1 MSANLAIDR
10 NNVMSEN
17 VLTFPKG
24 SVGEFQKTTRFRYM
38 LTSPETSF
46 IMEAH
51 NGLSA
56 KIVEETGFEG
66 VWASGLSVSTALGV
80 RDSNEASWTQV
91 LEVLEF
97 MADATTVPILV
108 DADTGYG
115 NFNNFRRLVDKLIQR
130 DIAAVCIEDKLFP
143 KTNSFLGENQPLAD
157 IDEFC
162 GKIKAGKDAQTDDD
176 FSVVA
181 RVEALIAGWGLN
193 EALRRAEAYHQAGAD
208 AILIHSK
215 ESVAD
220 EILAFTKEW
229 ANRSPV
235 VIVPTKYYA
244 TPTQQFRDA
253 GVNLIIWAN
262 HNVRAAITAMRETSR
277 QIFEDQNLI
286 WAEENVAR
294 LGDVFVIA
302 GNDELADA
310 EDRYLAKRAE
320 TNAVVLAAS
329 RGRQLEDLTEDRPK
343 CMVDVRGKPLL
354 HRLVGSFNDAGVREL
369 TVVTGYKSDTV
380 EFPGIKTVENT
391 EYETSGEVAS
401 LACASDALNGECLVS
416 YGDIMFRSHV
426 LNLLLDCDADI
437 AVVVDSNWQEERS
450 VTTKRTVDL
459 VQCSHP
465 YSADYFDEAVAELT
479 RIDSSLPESKANGEW
494 IGLAK
499 FSEKGSAL
507 LQAQINQMRE
517 DGSLDKASMTDL
529 FNRLIDDGAKPQVV
543 YITGHW
549 LDVND
554 AFDLARARNF

>member
-1 MSANLAIDR
+1 
-10 NNVMSEN
+10 MSEN
-17 VLTFPKG
+17 VLAFPKG
-24 SVGEFQKTTRFRYM
+24 SVGEILKTTRFREM

-46 IMEAH
+46 VMEAH

-66 VWASGLSVSTALGV
+66 VWASGLSMSAALGV

-97 MADATTVPILV
+97 MADATTIPILV

-115 NFNNFRRLVDKLIQR
+115 NFNNFRRLVNKLIQR

-143 KTNSFLGENQPLAD
+143 KTNSFLGQNQPLAD
-157 IDEFC
+157 VDEFC
-162 GKIKAGKDAQTDDD
+162 GKIKAGKDAQADDS
-176 FSVVA
+176 FSIVA
-181 RVEALIAGWGLN
+181 RVEALIAGWGLK
-193 EALRRAEAYHQAGAD
+193 EALRRAEAYHEAGAD

-235 VIVPTKYYA
+235 VIVPTKYYG
-244 TPTQQFRDA
+244 TPTQHFRDA

-262 HNVRAAITAMRETSR
+262 HNMRAAISAMRETSQ
-277 QIFEDQNLI
+277 QIFENQNLV

-302 GNDELADA
+302 GNEELSEA

-320 TNAVVLAAS
+320 TKAVILAAT
-329 RGRQLEDLTEDRPK
+329 RGSKLEDLTVDRPK

-369 TVVTGYKSDTV
+369 TVVTGYKADTV
-380 EFPGIKTVENT
+380 NFPGINTAENT
-391 EYETSGEVAS
+391 DFETTGEVAS
-401 LACASDALNGECLVS
+401 LACSMDALQGECVVS

-426 LNLLLDCDADI
+426 LNQLLDCEADI
-437 AVVVDSNWQEERS
+437 AVVVDANWKQERAE
-450 VTTKRTVDL
+450 TTKRTVDL
-459 VQCSHP
+459 AACNHA
-465 YSADYFDEAVAELT
+465 YTGDYFDDEVSELT
-479 RIDSSLPESKANGEW
+479 RLDSAMNEADANGEW

-499 FSEKGSAL
+499 FSAKGSEL
-507 LQAQINQMRE
+507 LRAELDNMKL
-517 DGSLDKASMTDL
+517 DGSLGKVSMNDL
-529 FNRLIDDGAKPQVV
+529 FNRLIDSGAKPQVV
-543 YITGHW
+543 YITGNW

>member
-1 MSANLAIDR
+1 
-10 NNVMSEN
+10 MSEN
-17 VLTFPKG
+17 VLAFPKG
-24 SVGEFQKTTRFRYM
+24 SASEVRKTTRFREM

-66 VWASGLSVSTALGV
+66 VWASGLSMSAALGV

-97 MADATTVPILV
+97 MADATSIPILV

-115 NFNNFRRLVDKLIQR
+115 NFNNFRRLVNKLIQR

-143 KTNSFLGENQPLAD
+143 KTNSFLGQNQPLAD
-157 IDEFC
+157 VDEFC
-162 GKIKAGKDAQTDDD
+162 GKIRAGKDAQADDS

-181 RVEALIAGWGLN
+181 RIEALIAGWGLK
-193 EALRRAEAYHQAGAD
+193 EALRRAEAYHEAGAD

-235 VIVPTKYYA
+235 VIVPTKYYG
-244 TPTQQFRDA
+244 TPTQHFRDA

-262 HNVRAAITAMRETSR
+262 HNMRAAISAMRETSQ
-277 QIFEDQNLI
+277 QIFENQNLV

-302 GNDELADA
+302 GNEELSEA

-320 TNAVVLAAS
+320 TKAVILAAT
-329 RGRQLEDLTEDRPK
+329 RGSKLEDLTMDRPK

-369 TVVTGYKSDTV
+369 TVVTGYKADTV
-380 EFPGIKTVENT
+380 NFPGINTAENT
-391 EYETSGEVAS
+391 DFETTGEVAS
-401 LACASDALNGECLVS
+401 LACSMDALQGECVVS

-426 LNLLLDCDADI
+426 LNQLLDCEADI
-437 AVVVDSNWQEERS
+437 AVVVDANWKQERAE
-450 VTTKRTVDL
+450 TTKRTVDL
-459 VQCSHP
+459 AACSHA
-465 YSADYFDEAVAELT
+465 YTGDYFDDEVSELT
-479 RIDSSLPESKANGEW
+479 RLDSAMNEADANGEW

-499 FSEKGSAL
+499 FSAKGSEL
-507 LQAQINQMRE
+507 LRAELDNMKS
-517 DGSLDKASMTDL
+517 DGSLAKASMNDL
-529 FNRLIDDGAKPQVV
+529 FNRLIDSGAKPQVV
-543 YITGHW
+543 YITGNW

>member
-1 MSANLAIDR
+1 
-10 NNVMSEN
+10 MSEN
-17 VLTFPKG
+17 VLTFSKG
-24 SVGEFQKTTRFRYM
+24 SLDVGQKTTRFREM

-56 KIVEETGFEG
+56 KIVEEAGFEG

-115 NFNNFRRLVDKLIQR
+115 NFNNFRRLVHKLIQR

-244 TPTQQFRDA
+244 TPTQHFRDA

-262 HNVRAAITAMRETSR
+262 HNLRAAITAMRETSK
-277 QIFEDQNLI
+277 QIFENQNLI

-354 HRLVGSFNDAGVREL
+354 HRLVGSFNAAGVREL
-369 TVVTGYKSDTV
+369 TVVTGYKADTV
-380 EFPGIKTVENT
+380 EFPGIKTVKNT

-401 LACASDALNGECLVS
+401 LACASHALKGESIVS

-426 LNLLLDCDADI
+426 LNQLLDCNADI
-437 AVVVDSNWQEERS
+437 AVVVDANWQEERS

-459 VQCSHP
+459 VQCSHS
-465 YSADYFDEAVAELT
+465 YSADYFDEALAELT
-479 RIDSSLPESKANGEW
+479 RIDSSLPESEVNGEW

-507 LQAQINQMRE
+507 LQAQIDQMRE
-517 DGSLDKASMTDL
+517 DGSLETASMTDL
-529 FNRLIDDGAKPQVV
+529 FNRLIDDGARPQVV

>member
-1 MSANLAIDR
+1 
-10 NNVMSEN
+10 MSEN
-17 VLTFPKG
+17 VLAFPKG
-24 SVGEFQKTTRFRYM
+24 SASEVRKTTRFRKM

-46 IMEAH
+46 VMEAH

-66 VWASGLSVSTALGV
+66 VWASGLSMSAALGV

-97 MADATTVPILV
+97 MADATTIPILV

-115 NFNNFRRLVDKLIQR
+115 NFNNFRRLVNKLIQR

-143 KTNSFLGENQPLAD
+143 KTNSFLGQNQPLAD
-157 IDEFC
+157 VDEFC
-162 GKIKAGKDAQTDDD
+162 GKIKAGKDAQADDS

-181 RVEALIAGWGLN
+181 RVEALIAGWGLK
-193 EALRRAEAYHQAGAD
+193 EALRRAEAYNEAGAD

-235 VIVPTKYYA
+235 VIVPTKYYG
-244 TPTQQFRDA
+244 TPTQHFRDA

-262 HNVRAAITAMRETSR
+262 HNMRAAISAMRETSQ
-277 QIFEDQNLI
+277 QIFENQNLV

-302 GNDELADA
+302 GNEELSGA

-320 TNAVVLAAS
+320 TKAVILAAT
-329 RGRQLEDLTEDRPK
+329 RGRKLEELTVDRPK

-354 HRLVGSFNDAGVREL
+354 HRLVGSFNDAGIREL
-369 TVVTGYKSDTV
+369 TVVTGYKA
-380 EFPGIKTVENT
+380 EAINFPGINTAENT
-391 EYETSGEVAS
+391 DFETTGEVAS
-401 LACASDALNGECLVS
+401 LVCSRDDLKGECIVS

-426 LNLLLDCDADI
+426 LNQLLECEADI
-437 AVVVDSNWQEERS
+437 AVVVDANWKQERAD
-450 VTTKRTVDL
+450 TTKRTMDL
-459 VQCSHP
+459 AVCSHA
-465 YSADYFDEAVAELT
+465 YTGDYFDDEVSELT
-479 RIDSSLPESKANGEW
+479 RLDSAMSEGEANGEW

-499 FSEKGSAL
+499 FSAKGSEL
-507 LQAQINQMRE
+507 LRAELDNMKS
-517 DGSLDKASMTDL
+517 DGSLAKASMNDL
-529 FNRLIDDGAKPQVV
+529 FNRLIDGGAKPQVV
-543 YITGHW
+543 YITGNW

>member
-1 MSANLAIDR
+1 
-10 NNVMSEN
+10 MSEN
-17 VLTFPKG
+17 VLAFSKG
-24 SVGEFQKTTRFRYM
+24 STGEVSKTTRFREM
-38 LTSPETSF
+38 LTSSETSF
-46 IMEAH
+46 VMEAH

-66 VWASGLSVSTALGV
+66 VWASGLSMSAALGV

-97 MADATTVPILV
+97 MADATSIPILV

-115 NFNNFRRLVDKLIQR
+115 NFNNFRRLVNKLIQR

-143 KTNSFLGENQPLAD
+143 KTNSFLGQNQPLAD
-157 IDEFC
+157 VDEFC
-162 GKIKAGKDAQTDDD
+162 GKIKAGKDAQADDS

-181 RVEALIAGWGLN
+181 RIEALIAGWGLK
-193 EALRRAEAYHQAGAD
+193 EALRRAEAYHEAGAD

-220 EILAFTKEW
+220 EILAFTNEW

-235 VIVPTKYYA
+235 VIVPTKYYG
-244 TPTQQFRDA
+244 TPTQHFRDA

-262 HNVRAAITAMRETSR
+262 HNMRAAISAMRETSQ
-277 QIFEDQNLI
+277 QIFENQNLV

-302 GNDELADA
+302 GNEELSEA

-320 TNAVVLAAS
+320 TKAVILAAT
-329 RGRQLEDLTEDRPK
+329 RGSKLEDLTMDRPK

-369 TVVTGYKSDTV
+369 TVVTGYKADTV
-380 EFPGIKTVENT
+380 NFPGINTAENT
-391 EYETSGEVAS
+391 DFERTGEVAS
-401 LACASDALNGECLVS
+401 LACSMDALQGECIVS

-426 LNLLLDCDADI
+426 LNQLLDCQADI
-437 AVVVDSNWQEERS
+437 AVVVDANWKQERAE
-450 VTTKRTVDL
+450 TTKRTVDL
-459 VQCSHP
+459 AACSHA
-465 YSADYFDEAVAELT
+465 YTGDYFDDEVSALT
-479 RIDSSLPESKANGEW
+479 RLDSAMNEADANGEW

-499 FSEKGSAL
+499 FSAKGSEL
-507 LQAQINQMRE
+507 LGAELDNMKL
-517 DGSLDKASMTDL
+517 DGSLMKASMNDL
-529 FNRLIDDGAKPQVV
+529 FNRLIDSGAKPQVV
-543 YITGHW
+543 YITGNW

>member
-1 MSANLAIDR
+1 
-10 NNVMSEN
+10 MSEN
-17 VLTFPKG
+17 VLAFPKG
-24 SVGEFQKTTRFRYM
+24 SASEVRKTTRFREM

-66 VWASGLSVSTALGV
+66 VWASGLSMSAALGV

-97 MADATTVPILV
+97 MADATSIPILV

-115 NFNNFRRLVDKLIQR
+115 NFNNFRRLVNKLIQR

-143 KTNSFLGENQPLAD
+143 KTNSFLGQNQPLAD
-157 IDEFC
+157 VDEFC
-162 GKIKAGKDAQTDDD
+162 GKIKAGKDVQADDS

-181 RVEALIAGWGLN
+181 RIEALIAGWGLK
-193 EALRRAEAYHQAGAD
+193 EALRRAEAYHEAGAD

-235 VIVPTKYYA
+235 VIVPTKYYG
-244 TPTQQFRDA
+244 TPTQHFRDA

-262 HNVRAAITAMRETSR
+262 HNMRAAISAMRETSQ
-277 QIFEDQNLI
+277 QIFENQNLV

-302 GNDELADA
+302 GNKELSEA

-320 TNAVVLAAS
+320 TKAVILAAT
-329 RGRQLEDLTEDRPK
+329 RGSKLEDLTMDRPK

-369 TVVTGYKSDTV
+369 TVVTGYKADTV
-380 EFPGIKTVENT
+380 NFPGINTAENT
-391 EYETSGEVAS
+391 DFETTGEVAS
-401 LACASDALNGECLVS
+401 LACSMDALQGECVVS

-426 LNLLLDCDADI
+426 LNQLLDCEADI
-437 AVVVDSNWQEERS
+437 AVVVDANWKQERAE
-450 VTTKRTVDL
+450 TTKRTVDL
-459 VQCSHP
+459 AACSHA
-465 YSADYFDEAVAELT
+465 YTGDYFDDEVSELT
-479 RIDSSLPESKANGEW
+479 RLDSAMNEADANGEW

-499 FSEKGSAL
+499 FSANGSEL
-507 LQAQINQMRE
+507 LRAELDNMKS
-517 DGSLDKASMTDL
+517 DGSLAKASMTDL
-529 FNRLIDDGAKPQVV
+529 FNRLIDSGAKPQVV
-543 YITGHW
+543 YITGNW

>member
-1 MSANLAIDR
+1 
-10 NNVMSEN
+10 MSEN
-17 VLTFPKG
+17 VLAFPKG
-24 SVGEFQKTTRFRYM
+24 SASEVSKTTRFREM
-38 LTSPETSF
+38 LISPETSF
-46 IMEAH
+46 VMEAH

-66 VWASGLSVSTALGV
+66 VWASGLSMSAALGV
-80 RDSNEASWTQV
+80 RDNNEASWTQV

-97 MADATTVPILV
+97 MADATTIPILV

-115 NFNNFRRLVDKLIQR
+115 NFNNFRRLVNKLIQR

-143 KTNSFLGENQPLAD
+143 KTNSFLGQNQPLAD
-157 IDEFC
+157 VDEFC
-162 GKIKAGKDAQTDDD
+162 GKIKAGKDAQADDS

-181 RVEALIAGWGLN
+181 RVEALIAGWGLK
-193 EALRRAEAYHQAGAD
+193 EALRRAEAYHEAGAD

-235 VIVPTKYYA
+235 VIVPTKYYG
-244 TPTQQFRDA
+244 TPTQHFRDA

-262 HNVRAAITAMRETSR
+262 HNMRAAISAMRETSQ
-277 QIFEDQNLI
+277 QIFENQNLV

-302 GNDELADA
+302 GNEELSKA

-320 TNAVVLAAS
+320 TKAVILAAT
-329 RGRQLEDLTEDRPK
+329 RGSKLEELTVDRPK

-369 TVVTGYKSDTV
+369 TVVTGYKADAV
-380 EFPGIKTVENT
+380 NFPGINTAENT
-391 EYETSGEVAS
+391 DFETTGEVAS
-401 LACASDALNGECLVS
+401 LACSMDALKGECVVS

-426 LNLLLDCDADI
+426 LNQLLECEADI
-437 AVVVDSNWQEERS
+437 GVVVDANWKQERAE
-450 VTTKRTVDL
+450 TTKRTMDL
-459 VQCSHP
+459 VACSHA
-465 YSADYFDEAVAELT
+465 YTGDYFDDEVSELT
-479 RIDSSLPESKANGEW
+479 CLDSAMSEGEANGEW

-499 FSEKGSAL
+499 FSAKGSEL
-507 LQAQINQMRE
+507 LRAELDSMKS
-517 DGSLDKASMTDL
+517 DGSLVTASMNDL
-529 FNRLIDDGAKPQVV
+529 FNRLIDGGAKPQVV
-543 YITGHW
+543 YITGNW

>member
-1 MSANLAIDR
+1 
-10 NNVMSEN
+10 MSEN
-17 VLTFPKG
+17 VLAFPKG
-24 SVGEFQKTTRFRYM
+24 SASEVRKTTRFREM

-66 VWASGLSVSTALGV
+66 VWASGLSMSAALGV

-97 MADATTVPILV
+97 MADATSIPILV

-115 NFNNFRRLVDKLIQR
+115 NFNNFRRLVNKLIQR

-143 KTNSFLGENQPLAD
+143 KTNSFLGQNQPLAD
-157 IDEFC
+157 VDEFC
-162 GKIKAGKDAQTDDD
+162 GKIKAGKDAQADDS

-181 RVEALIAGWGLN
+181 RIEALIAGWGLK
-193 EALRRAEAYHQAGAD
+193 EALRRAEAYHEAGAD

-235 VIVPTKYYA
+235 VIVPTKYYG
-244 TPTQQFRDA
+244 TPTQHFRDA

-262 HNVRAAITAMRETSR
+262 HNMRAAISAMRETSQ
-277 QIFEDQNLI
+277 QIFENQNLV

-302 GNDELADA
+302 GNEELSEA

-320 TNAVVLAAS
+320 TKAVILAAT
-329 RGRQLEDLTEDRPK
+329 RGSKLEDLTMDRPK

-369 TVVTGYKSDTV
+369 TVVTGYKADTV
-380 EFPGIKTVENT
+380 NFPGINTAENT
-391 EYETSGEVAS
+391 DFETTGEVAS
-401 LACASDALNGECLVS
+401 LACSMDALQGECVVS

-426 LNLLLDCDADI
+426 LNQLLDCEADI
-437 AVVVDSNWQEERS
+437 AVVVDANWKQERAE
-450 VTTKRTVDL
+450 TTKRTVDL
-459 VQCSHP
+459 AACSHA
-465 YSADYFDEAVAELT
+465 YTGDYFDDEVSELT
-479 RIDSSLPESKANGEW
+479 RLDSAMNEADANGEW

-499 FSEKGSAL
+499 FSANGSEL
-507 LQAQINQMRE
+507 LRAELDNMKS
-517 DGSLDKASMTDL
+517 DASLAKASMTDL
-529 FNRLIDDGAKPQVV
+529 FNRLIDSGAKPQVV
-543 YITGHW
+543 YITGNW

>member
-1 MSANLAIDR
+1 
-10 NNVMSEN
+10 MSEN
-17 VLTFPKG
+17 VLAFPKG
-24 SVGEFQKTTRFRYM
+24 SASEVRKTTRFREM

-66 VWASGLSVSTALGV
+66 VWASGLSMSAALGV

-97 MADATTVPILV
+97 MADATSIPILV

-115 NFNNFRRLVDKLIQR
+115 NFNNFRRLVNKLIQR

-143 KTNSFLGENQPLAD
+143 KTNSFLGQNQPLAD
-157 IDEFC
+157 VDEFC
-162 GKIKAGKDAQTDDD
+162 GKIKAGKDAQADDS

-181 RVEALIAGWGLN
+181 RIEALIAGWGLK
-193 EALRRAEAYHQAGAD
+193 EALRRAEAYHEAGAD

-235 VIVPTKYYA
+235 VIVPTKYYG
-244 TPTQQFRDA
+244 TPTQHFRDA

-262 HNVRAAITAMRETSR
+262 HNMRAAISAMRETSQ
-277 QIFEDQNLI
+277 QIFENQNLV

-302 GNDELADA
+302 GNEELSEA

-320 TNAVVLAAS
+320 TKAVILAAT
-329 RGRQLEDLTEDRPK
+329 RGSKLEDLTMDRPK

-369 TVVTGYKSDTV
+369 TVVTGYKADTV
-380 EFPGIKTVENT
+380 NFPGINTAENT
-391 EYETSGEVAS
+391 DFETTGEVAS
-401 LACASDALNGECLVS
+401 LACSMDALQGECVVS

-426 LNLLLDCDADI
+426 LNQLLDCEADI
-437 AVVVDSNWQEERS
+437 AVVVDANWKQERAE
-450 VTTKRTVDL
+450 TTKRTVDL
-459 VQCSHP
+459 AACSHA
-465 YSADYFDEAVAELT
+465 YTGDYFDDEVSELT
-479 RIDSSLPESKANGEW
+479 RLDSAMNEADANGEW

-499 FSEKGSAL
+499 FSANGSEL
-507 LQAQINQMRE
+507 LRAELDNMKS
-517 DGSLDKASMTDL
+517 DGSLAKASMTDL
-529 FNRLIDDGAKPQVV
+529 FNRLIDSGAKPQVV
-543 YITGHW
+543 YITGNW

>member
-1 MSANLAIDR
+1 
-10 NNVMSEN
+10 MSEN
-17 VLTFPKG
+17 VLAFPKG
-24 SVGEFQKTTRFRYM
+24 SASEVRKTTRFREM

-46 IMEAH
+46 VMEAH

-66 VWASGLSVSTALGV
+66 VWASGLSMSAALGV

-97 MADATTVPILV
+97 MADATSIPILV

-115 NFNNFRRLVDKLIQR
+115 NFNNFRRLVNKLIQR

-143 KTNSFLGENQPLAD
+143 KTNSFLGQNQPLAD
-157 IDEFC
+157 VDEFC
-162 GKIKAGKDAQTDDD
+162 GKIKAGKDAQADDS

-181 RVEALIAGWGLN
+181 RVEALIAGWGLK
-193 EALRRAEAYHQAGAD
+193 EALRRAEAYHEAGAD

-235 VIVPTKYYA
+235 VIVPTKYYG
-244 TPTQQFRDA
+244 TPTQHFRDA

-262 HNVRAAITAMRETSR
+262 HNMRAAISAMRETSQ
-277 QIFEDQNLI
+277 QIFENQNLV

-302 GNDELADA
+302 GNEELSEA

-320 TNAVVLAAS
+320 TKAVILAAT
-329 RGRQLEDLTEDRPK
+329 RGSKLEDLTVDRPK

-369 TVVTGYKSDTV
+369 TVVTGYKADTV
-380 EFPGIKTVENT
+380 NFPGINTAENT
-391 EYETSGEVAS
+391 DFETTGEVAS
-401 LACASDALNGECLVS
+401 LACSMDALKGECVVS

-426 LNLLLDCDADI
+426 LNQLLDCEADI
-437 AVVVDSNWQEERS
+437 AVVVDANWKQERVE
-450 VTTKRTVDL
+450 TTKRTVDL
-459 VQCSHP
+459 AACSHA
-465 YSADYFDEAVAELT
+465 YTGNYFDDEVSELT
-479 RIDSSLPESKANGEW
+479 RLDSAMNEADANGEW
-494 IGLAK
+494 IGLVK
-499 FSEKGSAL
+499 FSAKGSEL
-507 LQAQINQMRE
+507 LRAELDNMKS
-517 DGSLDKASMTDL
+517 DGSLGKASMNDL
-529 FNRLIDDGAKPQVV
+529 FNRLIDSGAKPQVV
-543 YITGHW
+543 YITGNW

>member
-1 MSANLAIDR
+1 
-10 NNVMSEN
+10 MSEN
-17 VLTFPKG
+17 VLAFPDGKAG
-24 SVGEFQKTTRFRYM
+24 MTQKTTRFREM

-66 VWASGLSVSTALGV
+66 VWASGLSVSSALGV

-97 MADATTVPILV
+97 MADATSIPILV

-115 NFNNFRRLVDKLIQR
+115 NFNNFRRLVNKLIQR

-143 KTNSFLGENQPLAD
+143 KTNSFLGANQPLAD

-162 GKIKAGKDAQTDDD
+162 GKIKAGKDAQSNDD

-181 RVEALIAGWGLN
+181 RVEALIAGWGLD
-193 EALRRAEAYHQAGAD
+193 EALRRAEAYHEAGAD
-208 AILIHSK
+208 GILIHSK
-215 ESVAD
+215 ESAAD
-220 EILAFTKEW
+220 EILAFAKEW

-244 TPTQQFRDA
+244 TPTDHFRDV
-253 GVNLIIWAN
+253 GINLIIWAN
-262 HNVRAAITAMRETSR
+262 HNMRAAINSMRETSR
-277 QIFEDQNLI
+277 QIFKDQNLI

-302 GNDELADA
+302 GNEELSEA

-320 TNAVVLAAS
+320 TKAVVLAAT
-329 RGRQLEDLTEDRPK
+329 RGSKLQDLTVDRPK

-369 TVVTGYKSDTV
+369 TVVTGYKADTV
-380 EFPGIKTVENT
+380 NFPGIKTVDNPA
-391 EYETSGEVAS
+391 YETSGEVAS
-401 LACASDALNGECLVS
+401 LACAKDALKGECVVS
-416 YGDIMFRSHV
+416 YGDIMFRSYV
-426 LNLLLDCDADI
+426 LNQLLDCEADI
-437 AVVVDSNWQEERS
+437 AVVIDANWQQERAES
-450 VTTKRTVDL
+450 TKRTVDL
-459 VQCSHP
+459 AACSRA
-465 YSADYFDEAVAELT
+465 YTGGYFDDEIAELT
-479 RIDSSLPESKANGEW
+479 RLDTEFDIESANGEW

-499 FSEKGSAL
+499 FSEKGSSL
-507 LQAQINQMRE
+507 LQAELARMESDRSI
-517 DGSLDKASMTDL
+517 GSASMIDL
-529 FNRLIDDGAKPQVV
+529 MNRLIDAGAKPQVV
-543 YITGHW
+543 YITGGW

>member
-1 MSANLAIDR
+1 
-10 NNVMSEN
+10 MSEN
-17 VLTFPKG
+17 VLAFPDGKAG
-24 SVGEFQKTTRFRYM
+24 TTRKTTRFREM

-66 VWASGLSVSTALGV
+66 VWASGLSVSSALGV

-97 MADATTVPILV
+97 MADATSIPILV

-115 NFNNFRRLVDKLIQR
+115 NFNNFRRLVNKLIQR

-143 KTNSFLGENQPLAD
+143 KTNSFLGANQPLAD

-162 GKIKAGKDAQTDDD
+162 GKIKAGKDAQADDD
-176 FSVVA
+176 FSVIA
-181 RVEALIAGWGLN
+181 RVEALIAGWGLD
-193 EALRRAEAYHQAGAD
+193 EALRRAEAYHEAGAD
-208 AILIHSK
+208 GILIHSK

-220 EILAFTKEW
+220 EILAFAKEW

-244 TPTQQFRDA
+244 TPTDHFRDV
-253 GVNLIIWAN
+253 GINLIIWAN
-262 HNVRAAITAMRETSR
+262 HNMRAAISSMRETSR
-277 QIFEDQNLI
+277 QIFENQNLM

-302 GNDELADA
+302 GNEELSEA

-320 TNAVVLAAS
+320 TKAVVLAAT
-329 RGRQLEDLTEDRPK
+329 RGSKLQDLTVDRPK

-369 TVVTGYKSDTV
+369 TVVTGYKADTV
-380 EFPGIKTVENT
+380 NFPGINTVDNPA
-391 EYETSGEVAS
+391 YETSGEVAS
-401 LACASDALNGECLVS
+401 LACAKGALKGECLVS

-426 LNLLLDCDADI
+426 LNQLLDCEADI
-437 AVVVDSNWQEERS
+437 AVVIDANWQQERAES
-450 VTTKRTVDL
+450 TKRTVDL
-459 VQCSHP
+459 AACSRA
-465 YSADYFDEAVAELT
+465 YTGGYFDDEIAELARLDT
-479 RIDSSLPESKANGEW
+479 ELDAESANGEW

-507 LQAQINQMRE
+507 LQAELARMKS
-517 DGSLDKASMTDL
+517 DGSISSASMIDL
-529 FNRLIDDGAKPQVV
+529 MNRLIDAGAKPQVV
-543 YITGHW
+543 YITGGW

>member
-1 MSANLAIDR
+1 
-10 NNVMSEN
+10 MSEN
-17 VLTFPKG
+17 VLAFPKE
-24 SVGEFQKTTRFRYM
+24 SISEVRKTTRFREM

-46 IMEAH
+46 VMEAH

-66 VWASGLSVSTALGV
+66 VWASGLSMSAALGV
-80 RDSNEASWTQV
+80 RDSNEASWTQI
-91 LEVLEF
+91 LEILEF
-97 MADATTVPILV
+97 MADATKIPILV

-115 NFNNFRRLVDKLIQR
+115 NFNNFRRLVNKLIQR

-143 KTNSFLGENQPLAD
+143 KTNSFLGQNQPLAD
-157 IDEFC
+157 VDEFC
-162 GKIKAGKDAQTDDD
+162 GKIKAGKDAQADDS

-181 RVEALIAGWGLN
+181 RVEALIAGWGLK
-193 EALRRAEAYHQAGAD
+193 EALRRAEAYHEAGAD

-235 VIVPTKYYA
+235 VIVPTKYYR
-244 TPTQQFRDA
+244 TPTQHFRDA

-262 HNVRAAITAMRETSR
+262 HNMRAAISSMRETSQ
-277 QIFEDQNLI
+277 QIFDNQNLV

-302 GNDELADA
+302 GNEELSEA

-320 TNAVVLAAS
+320 TKAIILAAT
-329 RGRQLEDLTEDRPK
+329 RGSKLEELTVDRPK

-369 TVVTGYKSDTV
+369 TVVTGYKADAV
-380 EFPGIKTVENT
+380 NFPGINTAENADF
-391 EYETSGEVAS
+391 ETTGEVAS
-401 LACASDALNGECLVS
+401 LACSKDDLKGECIVS

-426 LNLLLDCDADI
+426 LNQLLECEADM
-437 AVVVDSNWQEERS
+437 AVVVDANWKQERAD
-450 VTTKRTVDL
+450 TTKRTMDL
-459 VQCSHP
+459 ATCSQA
-465 YSADYFDEAVAELT
+465 YTGDYFDDEVSELT
-479 RIDSSLPESKANGEW
+479 RLDSAMNEGEANGEW

-499 FSEKGSAL
+499 FSAKGSEL
-507 LQAQINQMRE
+507 LRAELDNMKS
-517 DGSLDKASMTDL
+517 DGSLAKASMNDL
-529 FNRLIDDGAKPQVV
+529 FNRLIDGGAKPQVV
-543 YITGHW
+543 YITGNW

>member
-1 MSANLAIDR
+1 
-10 NNVMSEN
+10 MSEN
-17 VLTFPKG
+17 VLAFPKG
-24 SVGEFQKTTRFRYM
+24 SVGEILKTTRFREM

-46 IMEAH
+46 VMEAH

-66 VWASGLSVSTALGV
+66 VWASGLSMSAALGV

-97 MADATTVPILV
+97 MADATTIPILV

-115 NFNNFRRLVDKLIQR
+115 NFNNFRRLVNKLIQR

-143 KTNSFLGENQPLAD
+143 KTNSFLGQNQPLAD
-157 IDEFC
+157 VDEFC
-162 GKIKAGKDAQTDDD
+162 GKIKAGKDAQADDS
-176 FSVVA
+176 FSIVA
-181 RVEALIAGWGLN
+181 RVEALIAGWGLK
-193 EALRRAEAYHQAGAD
+193 EALRRAEAYHEAGAD

-235 VIVPTKYYA
+235 VIVPTKYYG
-244 TPTQQFRDA
+244 TPTQHFRDA

-262 HNVRAAITAMRETSR
+262 HNMRAAISAMRETSQ
-277 QIFEDQNLI
+277 QIFENQNLV

-302 GNDELADA
+302 GNEELSEA

-320 TNAVVLAAS
+320 TKAVILAAT
-329 RGRQLEDLTEDRPK
+329 RGSKLEDLTVDRPK

-369 TVVTGYKSDTV
+369 TVVTGYKADTV
-380 EFPGIKTVENT
+380 NFPGINTAENT
-391 EYETSGEVAS
+391 DFETTGEVAS
-401 LACASDALNGECLVS
+401 LACSMDALKGECVVS

-426 LNLLLDCDADI
+426 LNQLLDCEADI
-437 AVVVDSNWQEERS
+437 AVVVDANWKQERAE
-450 VTTKRTVDL
+450 TTKRTVDL
-459 VQCSHP
+459 AACNHA
-465 YSADYFDEAVAELT
+465 YTGDYFDDEVSELT
-479 RIDSSLPESKANGEW
+479 RLDSAMNEADANGEW

-499 FSEKGSAL
+499 FSAKGSEL
-507 LQAQINQMRE
+507 LRAELDNMKS
-517 DGSLDKASMTDL
+517 DGSLGKASMNDL
-529 FNRLIDDGAKPQVV
+529 FNRLIDSGAKPQVV
-543 YITGHW
+543 YITGNW

>member
-1 MSANLAIDR
+1 
-10 NNVMSEN
+10 MSEN
-17 VLTFPKG
+17 VLAFPDGKAG
-24 SVGEFQKTTRFRYM
+24 TTRKTTRFREM

-66 VWASGLSVSTALGV
+66 VWASGLSVSSALGV

-97 MADATTVPILV
+97 MADATSIPILV

-115 NFNNFRRLVDKLIQR
+115 NFNNFRRLVNKLIQR

-143 KTNSFLGENQPLAD
+143 KTNSFLGANQPLAD

-162 GKIKAGKDAQTDDD
+162 GKIKAGKDAQADDE
-176 FSVVA
+176 FSVIA
-181 RVEALIAGWGLN
+181 RVEALIAGWGLD
-193 EALRRAEAYHQAGAD
+193 EALRRAEAYHEAGAD
-208 AILIHSK
+208 GILIHSK

-220 EILAFTKEW
+220 EILAFAKEW

-244 TPTQQFRDA
+244 TPTDHFRDV
-253 GVNLIIWAN
+253 GINLIIWAN
-262 HNVRAAITAMRETSR
+262 HNMRAAISSMRETSR
-277 QIFEDQNLI
+277 QIFENQNLM

-302 GNDELADA
+302 GNEELSEA

-320 TNAVVLAAS
+320 TKAVVLAAT
-329 RGRQLEDLTEDRPK
+329 RGSKLQDLTVDRPK

-369 TVVTGYKSDTV
+369 TVVTGYKANTV
-380 EFPGIKTVENT
+380 NFPGINTVDNPA
-391 EYETSGEVAS
+391 YETSGEVAS
-401 LACASDALNGECLVS
+401 LACAKDALKGECLVS

-426 LNLLLDCDADI
+426 LNQLLDCEADI
-437 AVVVDSNWQEERS
+437 AVVIDANWQQERAES
-450 VTTKRTVDL
+450 TKRTVDL
-459 VQCSHP
+459 AACSRA
-465 YSADYFDEAVAELT
+465 YTGSYFDDEITELT
-479 RIDSSLPESKANGEW
+479 RLDTGLDTERANGEW

-499 FSEKGSAL
+499 FSEKGSEL
-507 LQAQINQMRE
+507 VQAELAGME
-517 DGSLDKASMTDL
+517 SDGSIGSASMVDL
-529 FNRLIDDGAKPQVV
+529 MNRLIDAGAKPQVV
-543 YITGHW
+543 YITGGW

>member
-1 MSANLAIDR
+1 
-10 NNVMSEN
+10 MSEN
-17 VLTFPKG
+17 VLAFPDGKAG
-24 SVGEFQKTTRFRYM
+24 TTQKTTRFREM

-66 VWASGLSVSTALGV
+66 VWASGLSVSSALGV

-97 MADATTVPILV
+97 MADATSIPILV

-115 NFNNFRRLVDKLIQR
+115 NFNNFRRLVNKLIQR

-143 KTNSFLGENQPLAD
+143 KTNSFLGANQPLAD

-162 GKIKAGKDAQTDDD
+162 GKIKAGKDAQSDDD
-176 FSVVA
+176 FSVIA
-181 RVEALIAGWGLN
+181 RVEALIAGWGLD
-193 EALRRAEAYHQAGAD
+193 EALRRAEAYHEAGAD
-208 AILIHSK
+208 GILIHSK

-220 EILAFTKEW
+220 EILAFAKEW

-244 TPTQQFRDA
+244 TPTDHFRDV
-253 GVNLIIWAN
+253 GINLIIWAN
-262 HNVRAAITAMRETSR
+262 HNMRAAISSMRETSR
-277 QIFEDQNLI
+277 QIFEDQNLM

-302 GNDELADA
+302 GNEELSEA

-320 TNAVVLAAS
+320 TKAVVLAAT
-329 RGRQLEDLTEDRPK
+329 RGSKLQDLTVDRPK

-369 TVVTGYKSDTV
+369 TVVTGYKADTV
-380 EFPGIKTVENT
+380 NFPGINTVDNPA
-391 EYETSGEVAS
+391 YETSGEVAS
-401 LACASDALNGECLVS
+401 LACAKDALKGECLVS

-426 LNLLLDCDADI
+426 LNQLLDCEADI
-437 AVVVDSNWQEERS
+437 AVVIDANWQQERADS
-450 VTTKRTVDL
+450 TKRTVDL
-459 VQCSHP
+459 AACSRA
-465 YSADYFDEAVAELT
+465 YTGGYFDDEIAELT
-479 RIDSSLPESKANGEW
+479 RLDTEFDIESANGEW

-499 FSEKGSAL
+499 SSKSGKRIATGGTCS
-507 LQAQINQMRE
+507 
-517 DGSLDKASMTDL
+517 DGVRWVD
-529 FNRLIDDGAKPQVV
+529 
-543 YITGHW
+543 W
-549 LDVND
+549 LRKHDRSYES
-554 AFDLARARNF
+554 FD

>member
-1 MSANLAIDR
+1 
-10 NNVMSEN
+10 MSEN
-17 VLTFPKG
+17 VLAFPKG
-24 SVGEFQKTTRFRYM
+24 SASEVRKTTRFREM

-46 IMEAH
+46 VMEAH

-66 VWASGLSVSTALGV
+66 VWASGLSMSAALGV

-97 MADATTVPILV
+97 MADATSIPILV

-115 NFNNFRRLVDKLIQR
+115 NFNNFRRLVNKLIQR

-143 KTNSFLGENQPLAD
+143 KTNSFLGQNQPLAD
-157 IDEFC
+157 VDEFC
-162 GKIKAGKDAQTDDD
+162 GKIKAGKDAQADDS

-181 RVEALIAGWGLN
+181 RVEALIAGWGLK
-193 EALRRAEAYHQAGAD
+193 EALRRAEAYHEAGAD

-235 VIVPTKYYA
+235 VIVPTKYYG
-244 TPTQQFRDA
+244 TPTQHFRDA

-262 HNVRAAITAMRETSR
+262 HNMRAAISAMRETSQ
-277 QIFEDQNLI
+277 QIFENQNLV

-302 GNDELADA
+302 GNEELSEA

-320 TNAVVLAAS
+320 TKAVILAAT
-329 RGRQLEDLTEDRPK
+329 RGSKLEDLTVDRPK

-369 TVVTGYKSDTV
+369 TVVTGYKADTV
-380 EFPGIKTVENT
+380 NFPGINTEENT
-391 EYETSGEVAS
+391 DFETTGEVAS
-401 LACASDALNGECLVS
+401 LACSMDALKGECVVS

-426 LNLLLDCDADI
+426 LNQLLDCEADI
-437 AVVVDSNWQEERS
+437 AVVVDANWKQERVE
-450 VTTKRTVDL
+450 TTKRTVDL
-459 VQCSHP
+459 AACSHA
-465 YSADYFDEAVAELT
+465 YTGNYFDDEVSELT
-479 RIDSSLPESKANGEW
+479 RLDSAMNEADANGEW
-494 IGLAK
+494 IGLVK
-499 FSEKGSAL
+499 FSAKGSEL
-507 LQAQINQMRE
+507 LRAELDNMKS
-517 DGSLDKASMTDL
+517 DGSLGKASMNDL
-529 FNRLIDDGAKPQVV
+529 FNRLIDSGAKPQVV
-543 YITGHW
+543 YITGNW

>member
-1 MSANLAIDR
+1 
-10 NNVMSEN
+10 MSEK
-17 VLTFPKG
+17 VLAFPRG
-24 SVGEFQKTTRFRYM
+24 SVSEVRKTTRFREM
-38 LTSPETSF
+38 LTSLDTSF

-66 VWASGLSVSTALGV
+66 VWASGLSMSAALGV
-80 RDSNEASWTQV
+80 RDSNEASWTQI
-91 LEVLEF
+91 LEILEF
-97 MADATTVPILV
+97 MADATTIPILV

-115 NFNNFRRLVDKLIQR
+115 NFNNFRRLVKKLIQR

-143 KTNSFLGENQPLAD
+143 KTNSFLGQNQPLANV
-157 IDEFC
+157 DEFC
-162 GKIKAGKDAQTDDD
+162 GKIKAGKDAQADDS

-181 RVEALIAGWGLN
+181 RVEALIAGWGLK
-193 EALRRAEAYHQAGAD
+193 EALRRAEAYHEAGAD

-229 ANRSPV
+229 ANRSPI
-235 VIVPTKYYA
+235 VIVPTKYYR
-244 TPTQQFRDA
+244 TPTQNFRDA

-262 HNVRAAITAMRETSR
+262 HNMRAAISSMRETSQ
-277 QIFEDQNLI
+277 QIFDNQNLV

-302 GNDELADA
+302 GNEELSEA

-320 TNAVVLAAS
+320 TKAVILAAT
-329 RGRQLEDLTEDRPK
+329 RGSKLEELTVDRPK
-343 CMVDVRGKPLL
+343 CMVDVRGKSLL

-369 TVVTGYKSDTV
+369 TVVTGYKADAV
-380 EFPGIKTVENT
+380 NFPGINTAENADF
-391 EYETSGEVAS
+391 ETTGEVAS
-401 LACASDALNGECLVS
+401 LACSKDDLKGECIVS

-426 LNLLLDCDADI
+426 LNQLLECEADM
-437 AVVVDSNWQEERS
+437 AVVVDANWKQERAD
-450 VTTKRTVDL
+450 TTKRTMDL
-459 VQCSHP
+459 ATCSKA
-465 YSADYFDEAVAELT
+465 YTGDYFDDEVSELT
-479 RIDSSLPESKANGEW
+479 RLDSAMSEGKANGEW

-499 FSEKGSAL
+499 FSAKGSEL
-507 LQAQINQMRE
+507 LRVELDNMKS
-517 DGSLDKASMTDL
+517 DGSLAKASMNDL
-529 FNRLIDDGAKPQVV
+529 FNRLIDGGAKPQVV
-543 YITGHW
+543 YITGNW

>member
-1 MSANLAIDR
+1 
-10 NNVMSEN
+10 MSEN
-17 VLTFPKG
+17 VLAFPNGKAG
-24 SVGEFQKTTRFRYM
+24 TTRKTTRFREM

-66 VWASGLSVSTALGV
+66 VWASGLSVSAALGV

-97 MADATTVPILV
+97 MADATSIPILV

-115 NFNNFRRLVDKLIQR
+115 NFNNFRRLVNKLIQR

-143 KTNSFLGENQPLAD
+143 KTNSFLGANQPLAD
-157 IDEFC
+157 VDEFC
-162 GKIKAGKDAQTDDD
+162 GKIKAGKDAQADDD
-176 FSVVA
+176 FCVIA
-181 RVEALIAGWGLN
+181 RVEALIAGWGLD
-193 EALRRAEAYHQAGAD
+193 EALRRAEAYHEAGAD
-208 AILIHSK
+208 GILIHSK

-220 EILAFTKEW
+220 EILAFAKEW

-244 TPTQQFRDA
+244 TPTQHFRDA
-253 GVNLIIWAN
+253 GINLIIWAN
-262 HNVRAAITAMRETSR
+262 HNMRAAISSMRETSR
-277 QIFEDQNLI
+277 QIFENQNLM

-302 GNDELADA
+302 GNEELSDA

-320 TNAVVLAAS
+320 TKAVVLAAT
-329 RGRQLEDLTEDRPK
+329 RGSKLEDLTVDRPK

-369 TVVTGYKSDTV
+369 TVVTGYKADTV
-380 EFPGIKTVENT
+380 NFPGINTVDNPD
-391 EYETSGEVAS
+391 YETSGEVAS
-401 LACASDALNGECLVS
+401 LACAKDALDGECLVS

-426 LNLLLDCDADI
+426 LNQLLDCEADI
-437 AVVVDSNWQEERS
+437 AVVIDANWQQERAES
-450 VTTKRTVDL
+450 TKRTMDL
-459 VQCSHP
+459 VACSRA
-465 YSADYFDEAVAELT
+465 YSGDYFDDEVAELT
-479 RIDSSLPESKANGEW
+479 RLDTELDAESAHGEW

-507 LQAQINQMRE
+507 LQAELERME
-517 DGSLDKASMTDL
+517 ADGSIGSASMIDL
-529 FNRLIDDGAKPQVV
+529 INRLIDNGAKPQVV
-543 YITGHW
+543 YITGGW

>member
-1 MSANLAIDR
+1 
-10 NNVMSEN
+10 MSEK
-17 VLTFPKG
+17 VLAFPRG
-24 SVGEFQKTTRFRYM
+24 SVSEVRKTTRFREM
-38 LTSPETSF
+38 LTSLDTSF

-66 VWASGLSVSTALGV
+66 VWASGLSMSAALGV
-80 RDSNEASWTQV
+80 RDSNEASWTQI
-91 LEVLEF
+91 LEILEF
-97 MADATTVPILV
+97 MADATTIPILV

-115 NFNNFRRLVDKLIQR
+115 NFNNFRRLVKKLIQR

-143 KTNSFLGENQPLAD
+143 KTNSFLGQNQPLANV
-157 IDEFC
+157 DEFC
-162 GKIKAGKDAQTDDD
+162 GKIKAGKDAQADDS

-181 RVEALIAGWGLN
+181 RVEALIAGWGLK
-193 EALRRAEAYHQAGAD
+193 EALRRAEAYHEAGAD

-229 ANRSPV
+229 ANRSPI
-235 VIVPTKYYA
+235 VIVPTKYYR
-244 TPTQQFRDA
+244 TPTQNFRDA

-262 HNVRAAITAMRETSR
+262 HNMRAAISSMRETSQ
-277 QIFEDQNLI
+277 QIFDNQNLV

-302 GNDELADA
+302 GNEELSEA

-320 TNAVVLAAS
+320 TKAVILAAT
-329 RGRQLEDLTEDRPK
+329 RGSKLEELTVDRPK
-343 CMVDVRGKPLL
+343 CMVDVRGKSLL

-369 TVVTGYKSDTV
+369 TVVTGYKADAV
-380 EFPGIKTVENT
+380 NFPGINTAENADF
-391 EYETSGEVAS
+391 ETTGEVAS
-401 LACASDALNGECLVS
+401 LACSKDDLKGECIVS

-426 LNLLLDCDADI
+426 LNQLLECEADM
-437 AVVVDSNWQEERS
+437 AVVVDANWKQERAD
-450 VTTKRTVDL
+450 TTKRTMDL
-459 VQCSHP
+459 ATCSKA
-465 YSADYFDEAVAELT
+465 YTGDYFDDEVSELT
-479 RIDSSLPESKANGEW
+479 RLDSAMSEGKANGEW

-499 FSEKGSAL
+499 FSAKGSEL
-507 LQAQINQMRE
+507 LRAELDNMKS
-517 DGSLDKASMTDL
+517 DGSLAKASMNDL
-529 FNRLIDDGAKPQVV
+529 FNRLIDGGAKPQVV
-543 YITGHW
+543 YITGNW

>member
-1 MSANLAIDR
+1 
-10 NNVMSEN
+10 MSEN
-17 VLTFPKG
+17 VLAFPKR
-24 SVGEFQKTTRFRYM
+24 SASEVRKTTRFREM

-66 VWASGLSVSTALGV
+66 VWASGLSMSAALGV

-97 MADATTVPILV
+97 MADATSIPILV

-115 NFNNFRRLVDKLIQR
+115 NFNNFRRLVNKLIQR

-143 KTNSFLGENQPLAD
+143 KTNSFLGQNQPLAD
-157 IDEFC
+157 VDEFC
-162 GKIKAGKDAQTDDD
+162 GKIKAGKDAQADDS

-181 RVEALIAGWGLN
+181 RIEALIAGWGLK
-193 EALRRAEAYHQAGAD
+193 EALRRAEAYHEAGAD

-235 VIVPTKYYA
+235 VIVPTKYYG
-244 TPTQQFRDA
+244 TPTQHFRDA

-262 HNVRAAITAMRETSR
+262 HNMRAAISAMRETSQ
-277 QIFEDQNLI
+277 QIFENQNLV

-302 GNDELADA
+302 GNEELSEA

-320 TNAVVLAAS
+320 TKAVILAAT
-329 RGRQLEDLTEDRPK
+329 RGSKLEDLTMDRPK

-369 TVVTGYKSDTV
+369 TVVTGYKADTV
-380 EFPGIKTVENT
+380 NFPGINTAENT
-391 EYETSGEVAS
+391 DFETTGEVAS
-401 LACASDALNGECLVS
+401 LACSMDALQGECVVS

-426 LNLLLDCDADI
+426 LNQLLDCEADI
-437 AVVVDSNWQEERS
+437 AVVVDANWKQERAE
-450 VTTKRTVDL
+450 TTKRTVDL
-459 VQCSHP
+459 AACSHA
-465 YSADYFDEAVAELT
+465 YTGDYFDDEVSELT
-479 RIDSSLPESKANGEW
+479 RLDSAMNEADANGEW

-499 FSEKGSAL
+499 FSANGSEL
-507 LQAQINQMRE
+507 LRAELDNMKS
-517 DGSLDKASMTDL
+517 DGSLAKASMTDL
-529 FNRLIDDGAKPQVV
+529 FNRLIDSGAKPQVV
-543 YITGHW
+543 YINGNW

>member
-1 MSANLAIDR
+1 
-10 NNVMSEN
+10 MSEN
-17 VLTFPKG
+17 VLAFPKR
-24 SVGEFQKTTRFRYM
+24 SASEVRKTTRFREM

-66 VWASGLSVSTALGV
+66 VWASGLSMSAALGV

-97 MADATTVPILV
+97 MADATSIPILV

-115 NFNNFRRLVDKLIQR
+115 NFNNFRRLVNKLIQR

-143 KTNSFLGENQPLAD
+143 KTNSFLGQNQPLAD
-157 IDEFC
+157 VDEFC
-162 GKIKAGKDAQTDDD
+162 GKIKAGKDAQADDS

-181 RVEALIAGWGLN
+181 RVEALIAGWGLK
-193 EALRRAEAYHQAGAD
+193 EALRRAEAYHEAGAD

-235 VIVPTKYYA
+235 VIVPTKYYG
-244 TPTQQFRDA
+244 TPTQHFRDA

-262 HNVRAAITAMRETSR
+262 HNMRAAISAMRETSQ
-277 QIFEDQNLI
+277 QIFENQNLV

-302 GNDELADA
+302 GNEELSEA

-320 TNAVVLAAS
+320 TKAVILAAT
-329 RGRQLEDLTEDRPK
+329 RGSKLEDLTMDRPK

-369 TVVTGYKSDTV
+369 TVVTGYKADTV
-380 EFPGIKTVENT
+380 NFPGINTAENT
-391 EYETSGEVAS
+391 DFETTGEVAS
-401 LACASDALNGECLVS
+401 LACSMDALQGECVVS

-426 LNLLLDCDADI
+426 LNQLLDCEADI
-437 AVVVDSNWQEERS
+437 AVVVDANWKQERAE
-450 VTTKRTVDL
+450 TTKRTVDL
-459 VQCSHP
+459 AACSHA
-465 YSADYFDEAVAELT
+465 YTGDYFDDEVSELT
-479 RIDSSLPESKANGEW
+479 RLDSAMNEADANGEW

-499 FSEKGSAL
+499 FSANGSEL
-507 LQAQINQMRE
+507 LRAELDNMKS
-517 DGSLDKASMTDL
+517 DGSLAKASMTDL
-529 FNRLIDDGAKPQVV
+529 FNRLIDSGAKPQVV
-543 YITGHW
+543 YINGNW

>member
-1 MSANLAIDR
+1 
-10 NNVMSEN
+10 MSEN
-17 VLTFPKG
+17 VLAFPKG
-24 SVGEFQKTTRFRYM
+24 SASEARKTTRFREM

-66 VWASGLSVSTALGV
+66 VWASGLSISAALGV

-97 MADATTVPILV
+97 MADATTIPILV

-115 NFNNFRRLVDKLIQR
+115 NFNNFRRLVNKLIQR

-143 KTNSFLGENQPLAD
+143 KTNSFLGQNQPLAD

-162 GKIKAGKDAQTDDD
+162 GKIKAGKDAQADDS

-181 RVEALIAGWGLN
+181 RVEALIAGWGLE
-193 EALRRAEAYHQAGAD
+193 EALRRAEAYHEAGAD

-235 VIVPTKYYA
+235 VIVPTKYYG
-244 TPTQQFRDA
+244 TPTQHFRDA
-253 GVNLIIWAN
+253 GINLIIWAN
-262 HNVRAAITAMRETSR
+262 HNMRAAISAMRETSQ
-277 QIFEDQNLI
+277 QIFENQNLV

-302 GNDELADA
+302 GNEELSEA

-320 TNAVVLAAS
+320 TKAVILAAT
-329 RGRQLEDLTEDRPK
+329 RGSKLEELTVDRPK

-369 TVVTGYKSDTV
+369 TVVTGYKADAV
-380 EFPGIKTVENT
+380 NFPGINTAENT
-391 EYETSGEVAS
+391 NFEATGEVAS
-401 LACASDALNGECLVS
+401 LACAMDALKGECIVS

-426 LNLLLDCDADI
+426 LNQLLDCEADI
-437 AVVVDSNWQEERS
+437 AVVVDANWKQER
-450 VTTKRTVDL
+450 VDTTKRTMDL
-459 VQCSHP
+459 AACSHA
-465 YSADYFDEAVAELT
+465 YTGDYFDDEVSELT
-479 RIDSSLPESKANGEW
+479 RLDSAMTENDASGEW

-499 FSEKGSAL
+499 FSAKGSEL
-507 LQAQINQMRE
+507 LRAELDSMKS
-517 DGSLDKASMTDL
+517 DGSLAKASMNDL
-529 FNRLIDDGAKPQVV
+529 FNRLIDGGAKPQVV
-543 YITGHW
+543 YITGNW

>member
-1 MSANLAIDR
+1 
-10 NNVMSEN
+10 MSEN
-17 VLTFPKG
+17 VLAFPKG
-24 SVGEFQKTTRFRYM
+24 SADEVRKTKRFREI

-66 VWASGLSVSTALGV
+66 IWASGLSVSTALGV

-97 MADATTVPILV
+97 MADATCVPILV

-115 NFNNFRRLVDKLIQR
+115 NFNNFRRLVDKLIHR

-162 GKIKAGKDAQTDDD
+162 GKIKAGKDAQIDDD
-176 FSVVA
+176 FSIVA
-181 RVEALIAGWGLN
+181 RIEALIAGWGLD
-193 EALRRAEAYHQAGAD
+193 EALRRAEAYYDAGAD

-220 EILAFTKEW
+220 EILAFTREW

-244 TPTQQFRDA
+244 TPTEHFREA
-253 GVNLIIWAN
+253 GINLIIWAN
-262 HNVRAAITAMRETSR
+262 HNVRAAMTAMRETSR
-277 QIFEDQNLI
+277 QIFEKQNLI

-302 GNDELADA
+302 GNEELAAA
-310 EDRYLAKRAE
+310 EDRYLSKRAE
-320 TNAVVLAAS
+320 TRAVVLAAS
-329 RGRQLEDLTEDRPK
+329 RGRKLEELTEDRPK

-369 TVVTGYKSDTV
+369 TVVTGYKANSV
-380 EFPGIKTVENT
+380 EFPGIKTVENID
-391 EYETSGEVAS
+391 YETTGEVAS
-401 LACASDALNGECLVS
+401 LACASEALNGECLVS

-426 LNLLLDCDADI
+426 LNQLLDCDADI
-437 AVVVDSNWQEERS
+437 AVVVDANWEEERAES
-450 VTTKRTVDL
+450 TKRTMDL
-459 VQCSHP
+459 VQCSSP
-465 YSADYFDEAVAELT
+465 YSADYFDETVPELT
-479 RIDSSLPESKANGEW
+479 RIDSTLQAKEVNGEW

-499 FSEKGSAL
+499 FSEKGSKMLRAEL
-507 LQAQINQMRE
+507 EKMSE
-517 DGSLDKASMTDL
+517 DGSLNKASMINL
-529 FNRLIDDGAKPQVV
+529 INRLVEAGARPQVV